1 MSWSISQ
8 ILRLALCDMFREPP
22 RIVSWHSMQHRLL
35 GALCM
40 QLRVSSQVV
49 SGMLWCKAAPAILRV
64 ATRAM
69 SSLQEAY
76 EGVVQY
82 LEAAA
87 RGEVNAEDP
96 IILAAIRSLARWNMS
111 RVLTFRV

>member
-1 MSWSISQ
+1 
-8 ILRLALCDMFREPP
+8 
-22 RIVSWHSMQHRLL
+22 MQHTLL

-40 QLRVSSQVV
+40 QLRASSQVV
-49 SGMLWCKAAPAILRV
+49 SGMPWCEAARAVPRV

-76 EGVVQY
+76 EGVLQY

-87 RGEVNAEDP
+87 RGEVNAKDP
-96 IILAAIRSLARWNMS
+96 IILAAIRSLARWEPS
-111 RVLTFRV
+111 HVLTLGFLKPYMNTELLVGIILLFLPI